1 MFNMLETILIKSILF
16 YEIRLT
22 FLYKL
27 YQTHLFQNIF
37 NIKIIKFVFV
47 LNTVI
52 IIRNKM

>member
-1 MFNMLETILIKSILF
+1 MFNMSETILIKSILL

-27 YQTHLFQNIF
+27 YQKHFFQNIF
-37 NIKIIKFVFV
+37 NIKIIIFVFV